1 MVNFRWFHVL
11 EFLLPLYLIWQPLYA
26 YINNTEIFGLSAEQ
40 YLAWYMLVLGFI
52 AFFLAFTYVTI
63 GKDDFRFKLFFH
75 LVVLATGVGITV
87 LQIKGT
93 GYLDIFNGFDGMDAL
108 DVMRDAVFV
117 NLMSAIFIF
126 GAMMGIYDLIEP
138 LKSEMNNIS
147 TSIQEGKELKG
158 LMNPQFQ
165 NDRVLVPPILKLYQ
179 MVSTIQQANF
189 RATKMA
195 DTLNVSIEELA
206 ANTEELNAES
216 DEITSVTQSIAQGT
230 MSQAEYLS
238 KIVANLIEARELL
251 NKIIMEIETNATLVS
266 NIALQTNILSL
277 NAGIEASRAGD
288 YGRGFA
294 VVAENVR

>member
-1 MVNFRWFHVL
+1 
-11 EFLLPLYLIWQPLYA
+11 
-26 YINNTEIFGLSAEQ
+26 
-40 YLAWYMLVLGFI
+40 
-52 AFFLAFTYVTI
+52 
-63 GKDDFRFKLFFH
+63 
-75 LVVLATGVGITV
+75 
-87 LQIKGT
+87 
-93 GYLDIFNGFDGMDAL
+93 
-108 DVMRDAVFV
+108 
-117 NLMSAIFIF
+117 
-126 GAMMGIYDLIEP
+126 
-138 LKSEMNNIS
+138 
-147 TSIQEGKELKG
+147 
-158 LMNPQFQ
+158 
-165 NDRVLVPPILKLYQ
+165 
-179 MVSTIQQANF
+179 
-189 RATKMA
+189 MA